1 MNQKEYDYEYDFEYK
16 MRVSSELANVITS
29 YMVENELTFEILD
42 IAYEDVKEV
51 YNRNA
56 IIRRHKLDE

>member
-1 MNQKEYDYEYDFEYK
+1 MKREEYDYEYDYENK
-16 MRVSSELANVITS
+16 MRTSAELANVITS
-29 YMVENELTFEILD
+29 HMIKNELTFEILD

-56 IIRRHKLDE
+56 IIRRHKAD